1 MPLEDGISGLVALSG
16 ETLSISGEPLLKFR
30 VANLGRAACAVP
42 IKVQKEVIGMLV
54 VVRKDARPFEKMEQ
68 TLLEAVADYASIS
81 LVNARL
87 FRALN
92 NSVQASKEGER
103 QQNALLESVRSSIAE
118 ELQAAM
124 YPIELLLTEKPG
136 PLGEPQRQ
144 ALQTARA
151 ALQRLARAA
160 ERTTPPV
167 PVRLKKK

>member
-1 MPLEDGISGLVALSG
+1 S
-16 ETLSISGEPLLKFR
+16 
-30 VANLGRAACAVP
+30 ACAVP

-54 VVRKDARPFEKMEQ
+54 IVRKEERPFEKLEQ

-92 NSVQASKEGER
+92 DSMQASKNGEK
-103 QQNALLESVRSSIAE
+103 QQNALLESIRSSIVE
-118 ELQAAM
+118 ELQSAT
-124 YPIELLLTEKPG
+124 YPIDLLLTEKQG
-136 PLGEPQRQ
+136 QLSAYQRQ

-160 ERTTPPV
+160 EKTTPPV
-167 PVRLKKK
+167 PIKLKKQ